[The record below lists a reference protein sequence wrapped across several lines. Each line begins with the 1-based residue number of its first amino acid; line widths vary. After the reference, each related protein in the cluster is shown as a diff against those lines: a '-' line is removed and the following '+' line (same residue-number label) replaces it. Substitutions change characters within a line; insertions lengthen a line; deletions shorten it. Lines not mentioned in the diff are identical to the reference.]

1 MSRGVGYFLNQKE
14 LPQTAEY
21 MKIILPE
28 NVKKIIEELN
38 AAGAEA
44 YAVGGCVRDSILGRV
59 PNDWD
64 ITTSAK
70 PEEVKAVFKRTVDTG
85 LKHGTVTV
93 LMGKEGYEVTTYR
106 IDGEYEDG
114 RHPKNVEFTSNLK
127 EDLLRRDFTINAM
140 AYNETDGL
148 VDIFGGMEDIKRKV
162 IRCVGNPKERFTE
175 DALRLLRAIRFAAQ
189 LGYTIDEETYEAI
202 VELAPTLKKISAE
215 RIQAELNKTILSDNP
230 AMLKTAY
237 EAGLTAQF
245 MPELDR
251 CFETNQNNPHH
262 CYSVGDH
269 IIKTV
274 ENIEKDK
281 ALRLAMLFHDM
292 AKPLCKTTDEDGVDH
307 FRGHPIKSAEISKE
321 ILRRLK
327 YDNDTIDKVFKL
339 VEYHDIR
346 LEKGEKTMRRAMN
359 KIGTDLFPDIFKVWK
374 ADFEAQSDYQREEK
388 IKRFNDNLADYES
401 IVAKNECVCLK
412 DLAVTG
418 KDLIEKGIEPG
429 PQIGEILNKM
439 LEEVIENPENNNR
452 EYLLNNLL

>member
-1 MSRGVGYFLNQKE
+1 
-14 LPQTAEY
+14 
-21 MKIILPE
+21 MKIELPE
-28 NVKKIIEELN
+28 NVKKIIDELN
-38 AAGAEA
+38 ANGAEA
-44 YAVGGCVRDSILGRV
+44 YAVGGCVRDSILGRI

-70 PEEVKAVFKRTVDTG
+70 PEEVKRIFRRTVDTG

-93 LMGKEGYEVTTYR
+93 LMGKESFEVTTYR

-140 AYNETDGL
+140 AYNETEGL
-148 VDIFGGMEDIKRKV
+148 VDIFGGMDDIEKKV
-162 IRCVGNPKERFTE
+162 IRCVGNPEERFTE

-189 LGYTIDEETYEAI
+189 LGYTIEDKTYEAI
-202 VELAPTLKKISAE
+202 VKLAPSLKKISAE
-215 RIQAELNKTILSDNP
+215 RIQAELNKTLVSDNP

-237 EAGLTAQF
+237 ETGLTAQF
-245 MPELDR
+245 IPELDI
-251 CFETNQNNPHH
+251 CFKTEQNNPHH

-269 IIKTV
+269 IIKTI

-281 ALRLAMLFHDM
+281 TLRLAMLFHDM
-292 AKPLCKTTDEDGVDH
+292 AKPLCKTTDEDGIDH
-307 FRGHPIKSAEISKE
+307 FHGHPVKSAEMSGE

-339 VEYHDIR
+339 VKYHDIR

-359 KIGTDLFPDIFKVWK
+359 NIGTDVFPDIFKVWK
-374 ADFEAQSDYQREEK
+374 ADYEAQSDYQRAEK
-388 IKRFNDNLADYES
+388 VKRFEDNLADYES
-401 IVAKNECVCLK
+401 IIAKNECVCLK

-418 KDLIEKGIEPG
+418 RDIIDLGINPG
-429 PQIGEILNKM
+429 PKIGDILKEM
-439 LEEVIENPENNNR
+439 LDEVIENPENNR
-452 EYLLNNLL
+452 KDYLLDKFVRENR